1 MNTDDLEVRSIIEH
15 DEDMT
20 TILNVIDA
28 LVYVTDMDTYEII
41 FMNQYGIDRWG
52 TPGDKRCWQV
62 LQSEQTGPCEFCT
75 NDQLIDKNGDP
86 TGVYVWEFQ
95 NTVNERWYQ
104 CRDQAI
110 PWTDGRIVRLEIA
123 SDITDRIKAE
133 QKLKIAKQKADKL
146 AHTDELTGTR
156 NRRAFFKD
164 GTQIFNLAK
173 RYHHS
178 TSIIM
183 MDIDSFKKI
192 NDKYGHR
199 IGDKVLKQFVNN
211 IHNNIREVDIF
222 GRIGGEEFALVLPET
237 DKDEAI
243 KTAEKLRL
251 KVSEIDFDEI
261 DKQLTISSSFG
272 VAMVNAAELPF
283 DQVLSQ
289 ADKALYSAKDKGRNR
304 VEYYF
309 GNNTTN

>member
-1 MNTDDLEVRSIIEH
+1 MNNDDLEVQSIIEH

-28 LVYVTDMDTYEII
+28 LVYVADMNTHELI

-52 TPGDKRCWQV
+52 PPNNKRCWQV

-75 NDQLIDKNGDP
+75 NNRLIDKNGEP
-86 TGVYVWEFQ
+86 TEVYVWEFQ
-95 NTVNERWYQ
+95 NTVNKRWYQ

-133 QKLKIAKQKADKL
+133 RKLTVAKQKADKL
-146 AHTDELTGTR
+146 AHTDDLTGTR

-173 RYHHS
+173 RYNHS

-183 MDIDSFKKI
+183 MDIDCFKKI
-192 NDKYGHR
+192 NDEFGHV
-199 IGDKVLKQFVNN
+199 IGDKVLRKFVDN
-211 IHNNIREVDIF
+211 IHSNIREVDIF
-222 GRIGGEEFALVLPET
+222 GRIGGEEFALILPET
-237 DKDEAI
+237 DKDEAM

-251 KVSEIDFDEI
+251 KVSNMNFDEI
-261 DKQLTISSSFG
+261 DNQLAISSSFG
-272 VAMVNAAELPF
+272 VAKVKAAELAF
-283 DQVLSQ
+283 DQVLSR
-289 ADKALYSAKDKGRNR
+289 ADKALYSAKEKGRNR
-304 VEYYF
+304 VEYF
-309 GNNTTN
+309 SDNKTTS